1 MSIKP
6 MLQFLKGGE
15 LWIWP
20 GGILVGSVI
29 LGLIVHGVFYRV
41 IEKIASKTRTVAV
54 KSVILR
60 SRKPTRVILVLI
72 ALILGVPNL
81 PINSSLAGGVVRI
94 VSLGLVAAL
103 AWAIISFTG
112 VIEDIVTD
120 RFPLD
125 VRDNLNARQVHTR
138 IRVLRRITVILI
150 VGLAVSAILMS
161 FTSLRRLGTSIL
173 ASAGIAGIV
182 VGMAAR
188 PTLSNLIAGVQV
200 ALTEPIRLDD
210 VVIVEGEWGWIEE
223 IRTTYVVVRIWDLRR
238 LVLPLSYFIEKP
250 FQNWTRVTADILGT
264 VFIYADYTFPVE
276 ELRQEL
282 HRVLQTTDMW
292 DGKVWG
298 LQVTNA
304 TDRTIEMRALM
315 SAADSGTAWNLRCYV
330 REQLIGFMQKRHP
343 EHLPKTRA
351 EVQGVSLDRQ
361 DLTSPSVAKS

>member
-1 MSIKP
+1 
-6 MLQFLKGGE
+6 MLQFLKVGE
-15 LWIWP
+15 PWIWP
-20 GGILVGSVI
+20 GAVLVGSVI
-29 LGLIVHGVFYRV
+29 LVLIVHYLFYRIV
-41 IEKIASKTRTVAV
+41 ERIAGKTRSVAV
-54 KSVILR
+54 KSVTRR
-60 SRKPTRVILVLI
+60 SRKPVRVILVLI
-72 ALILGVPNL
+72 AVIVGVPAL
-81 PINSSLAGGVVRI
+81 PIDAILASWVGRI
-94 VSLGLVAAL
+94 VSLGLVAAI
-103 AWAIISFTG
+103 AWSIIALTG
-112 VIEDIVTD
+112 VIEDIVTAK
-120 RFPLD
+120 FPLD

-138 IRVLRRITVILI
+138 IRVLRRIAVILI
-150 VGLAVSAILMS
+150 VGLAVSAMLMS
-161 FTSLRRLGTSIL
+161 FPSLRRLGTSIL

-250 FQNWTRVTADILGT
+250 FQNWTRVTADLLGT

-292 DGKVWG
+292 DRKVWG
-298 LQVTNA
+298 LQVTDT

-330 REQLIGFMQKRHP
+330 REQLIGFMQKSHP

-351 EVQGVSLDRQ
+351 EIQGVSFDRQ
-361 DLTSPSVAKS
+361 KLASSSVPKS

>member
-1 MSIKP
+1 

-15 LWIWP
+15 LWVWP
-20 GGILVGSVI
+20 SAVLVGSVI
-29 LGLIVHGVFYRV
+29 LVLIVHYVFYRIV
-41 IEKIASKTRTVAV
+41 ERIAGKTRSVAI
-54 KSVILR
+54 KSVTRR
-60 SRKPTRVILVLI
+60 SRKPVCVILVLI
-72 ALILGVPNL
+72 AVIVGVPAL
-81 PINSSLAGGVVRI
+81 PIDALLASWVGRI
-94 VSLGLVAAL
+94 VSLGLVAAI
-103 AWAIISFTG
+103 AWAVIAITG
-112 VIEDIVTD
+112 VIEDIVTAK
-120 RFPLD
+120 FPLD

-138 IRVLRRITVILI
+138 MRVLRRITVILI

-161 FTSLRRLGTSIL
+161 FPSLRRLGTSIL

-238 LVLPLSYFIEKP
+238 LVMPLSYFIEKP
-250 FQNWTRVTADILGT
+250 FQNWTRVTADLLGT
-264 VFIYADYTFPVE
+264 VFIYADYSFPVE

-315 SAADSGTAWNLRCYV
+315 SAADSGIAWNLRCYV

-351 EVQGVSLDRQ
+351 EVQGVSLERQ
-361 DLTSPSVAKS
+361 NLASPSVARS

>member
-1 MSIKP
+1 

-41 IEKIASKTRTVAV
+41 IEKIAAKTRTVAV

-72 ALILGVPNL
+72 ALILGVPTL

-125 VRDNLNARQVHTR
+125 VRDNLTARQVHTR

-150 VGLAVSAILMS
+150 VGLAVSAMLMS
-161 FTSLRRLGTSIL
+161 FPSLRRLGTSIL

-182 VGMAAR
+182 VGLAAR

-250 FQNWTRVTADILGT
+250 FQNWTRVTADLLGT

-282 HRVLQTTDMW
+282 HRVLQTSDMW
-292 DGKVWG
+292 DRKVWG

-361 DLTSPSVAKS
+361 NLASPSVAKS

>member
-1 MSIKP
+1 
-6 MLQFLKGGE
+6 MLEFLKVEE

-20 GGILVGSVI
+20 GAFWVGSVI
-29 LGLIVHGVFYRV
+29 LVLIVHYLFYRIV
-41 IEKIASKTRTVAV
+41 ERIAGKTRSVAV
-54 KSVILR
+54 KSVTRRSKKPVRSILLLIV
-60 SRKPTRVILVLI
+60 VIVF
-72 ALILGVPNL
+72 AHAF
-81 PINSSLAGGVVRI
+81 PIHQSLAGWIARI
-94 VSLGLVAAL
+94 ARLGLVAAI
-103 AWAIISFTG
+103 AWAIIALTG
-112 VIEDIVTD
+112 VIEDIVTAK
-120 RFPLD
+120 FPLD

-138 IRVLRRITVILI
+138 IRVLRRIAVILI

-161 FTSLRRLGTSIL
+161 FPSLRRLGTSIL

-250 FQNWTRVTADILGT
+250 FQNWTRVTADLLGT

-276 ELRQEL
+276 KLRHEL
-282 HRVLQTTDMW
+282 HRVLQTSDMW

-298 LQVTNA
+298 LQVTN
-304 TDRTIEMRALM
+304 TTERTIEMRALM

-330 REQLIGFMQKRHP
+330 REQLIGFMQKSHP

-351 EVQGVSLDRQ
+351 EIQGVSLDRQ
-361 DLTSPSVAKS
+361 KLASPSVPKS